1 MELGSQIKKYRKR
14 DKISQEELAEKIY
27 VSRQSISNWENDRS
41 YPDIHNIMMM
51 SVIFKVSID
60 DLVQGDVNVMKHD
73 IDKKSWNK
81 WSYIMMLTFIV
92 SVFLTVPAFMFDYTI
107 IKVIAGLFFI
117 MALISSIKIEK
128 LKHEYNLHTY
138 NNIVEFMEGKNNSV
152 GVNKH
157 NMFSK
162 FIPYLAFAMIFV
174 IVFLLSYF
182 IFKP

>member
-1 MELGSQIKKYRKR
+1 MELGSQIKQFRKR
-14 DKISQEELAEKIY
+14 DKLSQEELAEKIY
-27 VSRQSISNWENDRS
+27 VSRQSISNWENNRS

-51 SVIFKVSID
+51 SVLFKVSID
-60 DLVQGDVNVMKHD
+60 DLVQGDVNMMKHD
-73 IDKKSWNK
+73 IAKKSWNK
-81 WSYIMMLTFIV
+81 WSYIMMLAFIV

-107 IKVIAGLFFI
+107 IKVIAGLFFVI
-117 MALISSIKIEK
+117 AFISSIKIEK

-138 NNIVEFMEGKNNSV
+138 NNIVAFMEGKNNSV
-152 GVNKH
+152 GVN

-174 IVFLLSYF
+174 IIFLLSYF

>member
-1 MELGSQIKKYRKR
+1 MELGSQIKQYRKR
-14 DKISQEELAEKIY
+14 DKLSQEELARKIY

-51 SVIFKVSID
+51 SVLFKVSID

-73 IDKKSWNK
+73 MAKKNWNK
-81 WSYIMMLTFIV
+81 WSYIMILTFIV

-107 IKVIAGLFFI
+107 IKVIAGLLFVIAF
-117 MALISSIKIEK
+117 ISSIKIEK
-128 LKHEYNLHTY
+128 LKHEYNLQTY
-138 NNIVEFMEGKNNSV
+138 NDIVAFIEGENNS
-152 GVNKH
+152 GAVN

-162 FIPYLAFAMIFV
+162 SIPYLAFAMIFL

-182 IFKP
+182 IFKL